1 MVFKN
6 YIKQNNMVM
15 LVGYID
21 RIWSH
26 TWFKQNI
33 KSGFTKF
40 TWIWS
45 SNPKAMNDNAKPSK
59 TFTSKENDKDE
70 KHY

>member
-1 MVFKN
+1 MT
-6 YIKQNNMVM
+6 
-15 LVGYID
+15 
-21 RIWSH
+21 WSH
-26 TWFKQNI
+26 TVFKQNI
-33 KSGFTKF
+33 KSGFSKF

-45 SNPKAMNDNAKPSK
+45 LKPKAMNDNTKPSK